1 MIFKANTSYN
11 YHEFEEVDTMEMKKS
26 LVLKLFGYALLAV
39 FCGIGMILGAIS
51 LIIGENLGLIL
62 AAVFALIG
70 VAPAMLLLKKA
81 EKVDNEESED
91 VK

>member
-1 MIFKANTSYN
+1 
-11 YHEFEEVDTMEMKKS
+11 MKKS
-26 LVLKLFGYALLAV
+26 LILKLFGCAILAV

-70 VAPAMLLLKKA
+70 VVPAMLLFQKA
-81 EKVDNEESED
+81 NRADDEEPEVRESQ
-91 VK
+91 